1 MNFNR
6 ITVESDKLEDKPT
19 IRGLPI
25 TVETVCGL
33 SRPPRTSTSTASESW
48 RELPDR

>member
-19 IRGLPI
+19 IQGLPI
-25 TVETVCGL
+25 TVETVVRL
-33 SRPPRTSTSTASESW
+33 VAATPPRTSTSTAS
-48 RELPDR
+48 RELA

>member
-25 TVETVCGL
+25 TVETVVRL
-33 SRPPRTSTSTASESW
+33 VAASTNVHFYRL
-48 RELPDR
+48 RELA